1 MKVLNTIQS
10 LSFIVLGVLTLF
22 ILGAEPSGSEES
34 YYEYEHFCDK
44 GHLGWYMCWGWV
56 LCLVLSI
63 VSTIIIYNKLKNK
76 SK

>member
-1 MKVLNTIQS
+1 MKLLNTIQS

-56 LCLVLSI
+56 VSVGLVI
-63 VSTIIIYNKLKNK
+63 VSTIIIYIKNK
-76 SK
+76 KK